1 MLNNKIVD
9 FIDDITFIS
18 EEVYSWSIL

>member
-9 FIDDITFIS
+9 FIDDIMFIS
-18 EEVYSWSIL
+18 EEVYSWPIL